1 MSKKSGKKSFLDYFK
16 VSSDDDYEDE
26 YDDLDDESLFD
37 DEEEEVYVKPK
48 KVKKAKKQKSAVTD
62 SAFSSDYDDS
72 YQNDS
77 VFGSGYG
84 SSYDSGYSS
93 SSSYSSSGTSSFGQS
108 ATTSSYQQTQTTYS
122 APKKQNRFT
131 REDMQMNRDFKD
143 QNVVSFDKRQNYK
156 PNSEVYV
163 IKPVEFD
170 DAQTVSDFL
179 KAGKTIVINMEGVQ
193 IDPAQRIIDF
203 IGGACYGLG
212 GDLKAIS
219 ANIFIAAPHNIEV
232 SGDLRDEI
240 LNESTLSPQ
249 LGKY

>member
-1 MSKKSGKKSFLDYFK
+1 MAKKSGKKSFLDYFR
-16 VSSDDDYEDE
+16 VDSEDDYEEE
-26 YDDLDDESLFD
+26 YDGMEEDLFD

-48 KVKKAKKQKSAVTD
+48 KVKKLKEKKTTSLDNMYSEPDYDNFD
-62 SAFSSDYDDS
+62 SAYTGTG
-72 YQNDS
+72 
-77 VFGSGYG
+77 FGQASTYNT
-84 SSYDSGYSS
+84 YSKPA
-93 SSSYSSSGTSSFGQS
+93 SSFQQS
-108 ATTSSYQQTQTTYS
+108 QTSFGNRKY
-122 APKKQNRFT
+122 NRFT
-131 REDMQMNRDFKD
+131 REDMQMNNEVKE

-163 IKPVEFD
+163 IKPLEFD